1 MAEPEPGHRAG
12 EGPRRGRQGTSVGN
26 QWGRAAGTQRPA
38 LYPECH
44 WLLWGG
50 ETMGFHKI
58 FHFLLNIFLQVFLIF
73 YNKCVS
79 PLQLGRTVIR
89 QAVFVF

>member
-1 MAEPEPGHRAG
+1 
-12 EGPRRGRQGTSVGN
+12 
-26 QWGRAAGTQRPA
+26 
-38 LYPECH
+38 
-44 WLLWGG
+44 
-50 ETMGFHKI
+50 MGFHKI